1 MPRPRGGLQ
10 AARRALMSQSE
21 KSFTV
26 SDRRH
31 FTPEGRPREEGQEED
46 RRPSSSASDGAQG
59 EDAPAQLSHFLLGL
73 AAEAGR
79 LMSGEGL
86 PEGTP
91 RETALAG
98 ARSIV
103 AILEMLRDKTEGR
116 RTPEEDALLADLL
129 FQLRMAYVECTRP
142 GQA

>member
-1 MPRPRGGLQ
+1 
-10 AARRALMSQSE
+10 MSQSE

-31 FTPEGRPREEGQEED
+31 FTAEGRPREDEAEPRPRPEAVSAEPPAEPTHADEE
-46 RRPSSSASDGAQG
+46 RPA
-59 EDAPAQLSHFLLGL
+59 EFSHFLLGL

-79 LMSGEGL
+79 LLAGEGV

-91 RETALAG
+91 RASALAG

-116 RTPEEDALLADLL
+116 RSPEEEALLADLL
-129 FQLRMAYVECTRP
+129 FQLRMAYVERTRAGLP
-142 GQA
+142 